1 MFLLVFVAHLNGSSV
16 KERKNL
22 DVARATGAQRFCWE
36 SPLRWAIV
44 LLPSSSSVLKDAA
57 HKGMKTI
64 LKKYS

>member
-16 KERKNL
+16 KKRKERKNL
-22 DVARATGAQRFCWE
+22 DVARATGAQRFCRE

-57 HKGMKTI
+57 HKGMK
-64 LKKYS
+64 